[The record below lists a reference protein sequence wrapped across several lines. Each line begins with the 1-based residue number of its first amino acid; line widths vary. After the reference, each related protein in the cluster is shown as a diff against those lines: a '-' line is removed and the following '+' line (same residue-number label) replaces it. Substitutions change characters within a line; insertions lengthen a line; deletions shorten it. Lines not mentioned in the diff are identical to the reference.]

1 MNYRSVL
8 ALCSIAFVVVATSAQ
23 SGRKSI
29 KPGSPAVA
37 TPTPE
42 PTPEEKPALKR
53 QVVAVPGEDYKCTDD
68 GSLAVVVKSEQPEQ
82 VFSNKEVTTKAKIT
96 SRPMAKY
103 TSDARRRAVE
113 GNVVIRVVLGADG
126 KVSAVR
132 ITRGL
137 PLGLNENAIQAA
149 CQIKF
154 TPAMKEGQ
162 PVSQWQQVEYP
173 FRLNS
178 SIFRQ

>member
-1 MNYRSVL
+1 MKCLFVL
-8 ALCSIAFVVVATSAQ
+8 AIVLAVVVVSAGAPQ
-23 SGRKSI
+23 SGRKSV
-29 KPGSPAVA
+29 KPGSPSVA

-42 PTPEEKPALKR
+42 PTPEVQPTHRR
-53 QVVAVPGEDYKCTDD
+53 QVVAIVGEDYKCTDD

-82 VFSNKEVTTKAKIT
+82 VFSNKEVTTKARIT
-96 SRPMAKY
+96 SRPMPDY

-113 GNVVIRVVLGADG
+113 GVVVVRVVLGANG
-126 KVSAVR
+126 KIFSVR

-137 PLGLNENAIQAA
+137 PLGLNENTIQAA

-154 TPAMKEGQ
+154 TPATKEGQ
-162 PVSQWQQVEYP
+162 AVSQWQQIDYP

-178 SIFRQ
+178 SIFRP